1 VARVQLFLSTVS
13 AEFLSYRERLR
24 HLLTRPDV
32 EVKVQE
38 NFIVTGDEIL
48 EMLDTYIQGCD
59 GVIHLWATPRRR
71 WVERI
76 PWRPWTTC
84 PCTKLAKGIR
94 NESRSAAPSITIDCD
109 SCSSLWVVLRRVTT
123 PTKRYHRRSVRQTWK
138 LTLPLALALVIT
150 KLQALAAA
158 PPSAPTPTPFD
169 PSALVN
175 GWLQGLGP
183 VGKLVLFGGF
193 LASLVLSRTEGFVAL
208 LRLFGWDRKPPEPQP
223 GPRNETHGPNSPLI
237 TGGTLSSGGDQFIGG
252 EHEHHTHLP
261 PAPKPELPNTHTPHN
276 LRYRTTSPDR
286 FVGRA
291 TELQR
296 LSQLLAP
303 EGSRVYLTGMGGV
316 GKSELALQHAYDS
329 LEHYIGGI
337 VRFDARLG
345 VETIAKHLVVFF
357 RSSFPSVSLPED
369 KNPLELLPFC
379 WSQWPSTANPPEPV
393 LIILDDQQPGDGA
406 SGLERNLFQGLP
418 RRFHR
423 LITQCQ
429 SAPTGEREISL
440 SVLNRENALHL
451 LALQAGTGGEER
463 LLAEAQA
470 ADRLAAEVGD
480 LPLALVLLG
489 ARLAE
494 RPDLGLAQ
502 LLDELIAK
510 GPEARA
516 LQQAH
521 PELGAERG
529 VVETLLISWEPL
541 SAEARNLAVL
551 LGAMAPALIPWPL
564 VESCRLPDQPLVEGS
579 AFANSQVELLR
590 SRLLQRS
597 AANLYQLHPMVHW
610 FLYLNGRSQ
619 PVLLIYWRRRYAA
632 ALVEVCRKHYSP
644 TLTKGQQTELEH
656 YLPHIQLVA
665 EERSSDIEDSDII
678 VPYTTL
684 GWVAEHQSDVGD
696 AMKWKKL
703 GLKQCRQRLGPKHPD
718 TAIAL
723 VNLSHL
729 LYSTDQL
736 ADAEPLMREALEL
749 MEAIHGPDDPR
760 VATPLSNLA
769 SLLMKDARSAK
780 EAMSLFQRALRI
792 KQTQYGQNSPEMA
805 TTLNNF
811 AQLLKDNRC
820 YREAEQLMRRVLGI
834 DELDELKGRDHPDVA
849 RDLNNL
855 ALLLNDDPDRRAEAR
870 QLMQRALT
878 IIESNHVETDPIKA
892 FANYNYALVL
902 RSTGSPADAEPPMRR
917 SVELLIAIAHNGYK
931 RPELEQFLEDYQNL
945 LHQLGHSEEEV
956 KAILQ
961 ELHKTSRP

>member
-1 VARVQLFLSTVS
+1 
-13 AEFLSYRERLR
+13 
-24 HLLTRPDV
+24 
-32 EVKVQE
+32 
-38 NFIVTGDEIL
+38 
-48 EMLDTYIQGCD
+48 
-59 GVIHLWATPRRR
+59 
-71 WVERI
+71 
-76 PWRPWTTC
+76 
-84 PCTKLAKGIR
+84 
-94 NESRSAAPSITIDCD
+94 
-109 SCSSLWVVLRRVTT
+109 
-123 PTKRYHRRSVRQTWK
+123 
-138 LTLPLALALVIT
+138 
-150 KLQALAAA
+150 
-158 PPSAPTPTPFD
+158 
-169 PSALVN
+169 
-175 GWLQGLGP
+175 
-183 VGKLVLFGGF
+183 
-193 LASLVLSRTEGFVAL
+193 
-208 LRLFGWDRKPPEPQP
+208 
-223 GPRNETHGPNSPLI
+223 
-237 TGGTLSSGGDQFIGG
+237 
-252 EHEHHTHLP
+252 
-261 PAPKPELPNTHTPHN
+261 
-276 LRYRTTSPDR
+276 
-286 FVGRA
+286 
-291 TELQR
+291 
-296 LSQLLAP
+296 
-303 EGSRVYLTGMGGV
+303 
-316 GKSELALQHAYDS
+316 
-329 LEHYIGGI
+329 
-337 VRFDARLG
+337 
-345 VETIAKHLVVFF
+345 
-357 RSSFPSVSLPED
+357 
-369 KNPLELLPFC
+369 
-379 WSQWPSTANPPEPV
+379 
-393 LIILDDQQPGDGA
+393 
-406 SGLERNLFQGLP
+406 
-418 RRFHR
+418 
-423 LITQCQ
+423 
-429 SAPTGEREISL
+429 
-440 SVLNRENALHL
+440 
-451 LALQAGTGGEER
+451 
-463 LLAEAQA
+463 
-470 ADRLAAEVGD
+470 
-480 LPLALVLLG
+480 
-489 ARLAE
+489 
-494 RPDLGLAQ
+494 
-502 LLDELIAK
+502 
-510 GPEARA
+510 
-516 LQQAH
+516 
-521 PELGAERG
+521 
-529 VVETLLISWEPL
+529 
-541 SAEARNLAVL
+541 
-551 LGAMAPALIPWPL
+551 
-564 VESCRLPDQPLVEGS
+564 
-579 AFANSQVELLR
+579 
-590 SRLLQRS
+590 
-597 AANLYQLHPMVHW
+597 MVHW

>member
-1 VARVQLFLSTVS
+1 
-13 AEFLSYRERLR
+13 
-24 HLLTRPDV
+24 
-32 EVKVQE
+32 
-38 NFIVTGDEIL
+38 
-48 EMLDTYIQGCD
+48 
-59 GVIHLWATPRRR
+59 
-71 WVERI
+71 
-76 PWRPWTTC
+76 
-84 PCTKLAKGIR
+84 
-94 NESRSAAPSITIDCD
+94 
-109 SCSSLWVVLRRVTT
+109 VVLRRVTT

-223 GPRNETHGPNSPLI
+223 GPWNETHGPNSPLI

-296 LSQLLAP
+296 LAQLLAP

-316 GKSELALQHAYDS
+316 GKSELALQHANDA
-329 LEHYIGGI
+329 LEHYTGGI

-369 KNPLELLPFC
+369 RNPLELLPFC
-379 WSQWPSTANPPEPV
+379 WRQWPSTAKQPEPV

-406 SGLERNLFQGLP
+406 SGLERDLFQGLP
-418 RRFHR
+418 RRFHL

-429 SAPTGEREISL
+429 SAPTGAREISL

-564 VESCRLPDQPLVEGS
+564 VESCRPPDQPLVEGS
-579 AFANSQVELLR
+579 AFADSQVELLR

-597 AANLYQLHPMVHW
+597 EVNLYQLHPMVHW
-610 FLYLNGRSQ
+610 LLCLNGRSQ
-619 PVLLIYWRRRYAA
+619 PLLLTYWRRRYAA
-632 ALVEVCRKHYSP
+632 ALVEVCRKHYSS
-644 TLTKGQQTELEH
+644 TLTKGQQAGLEH

-665 EERSSDIEDSDII
+665 EERSSEIEDSDII

-703 GLKQCRQRLGPKHPD
+703 GLNQCRQRLGPKHPD
-718 TAIAL
+718 TAKAL

-736 ADAEPLMREALEL
+736 ADAEPLMREALKL
-749 MEAIHGPDDPR
+749 MEEIHGPDDPM
-760 VATPLSNLA
+760 VAIPLNNLA
-769 SLLMKDARSAK
+769 SLLIKDANSAE
-780 EAMSLFQRALRI
+780 EAMSLFRRALRI
-792 KQTQYGQNSPEMA
+792 QKAEYGLNSPEMA

-820 YREAEQLMRRVLGI
+820 YREAEHLMRQALEI
-834 DELDELKGRDHPDVA
+834 DELKGWDHPDVA

-855 ALLLNDDPDRRAEAR
+855 ALLLIDDPDRRGEAR
-870 QLMQRALT
+870 QLMQRALI
-878 IIESNHVETDPIKA
+878 IIESKHVETDPIKA
-892 FANYNYALVL
+892 FANYNYARFL
-902 RSTGSPADAEPPMRR
+902 RSTGSPADAEAPMRR
-917 SVELLIAIAHNGYK
+917 SVELLIAIDHNGYK
-931 RPELEQFLEDYQNL
+931 RPELEQFLKDYQNL
-945 LHQLGHSEEEV
+945 LYQLGHSGEEI

-961 ELHKTSRP
+961 GLHKI